1 MKHAQCDAAEYVSG
15 RMPAM
20 LLVALV
26 VLLVGTPSCARP
38 PVHHGLDPELMG
50 MVIRDPWYDF
60 GTSPGLPDK
69 PNYAAQ
75 DRMGAMLAQM
85 GVRWVRL
92 EFHIEG
98 SNALAQVARNDYFI
112 REVAPRHNIKVLG
125 LLSFGLVRGNHP
137 RELGAF
143 RPEHDTLYGPG
154 IGNLKRTWLNRARMI
169 ANRYRGAIAAYE
181 IFNEPNRITENG
193 DEGMSA
199 NELARLHATFY
210 RFFRHVD
217 RAAPGHQSWR
227 DNVHII
233 LGGPQPA
240 GTGQLD
246 EAVYL
251 SDLSYLRQV
260 YASGSFV
267 RYHMKYGRFPLDGL
281 AYHPYPHEIHRSL
294 MLLRTTWIDSEG
306 EVTIAIEP
314 NDMVEPEPQADP
326 TRNVQFIQ
334 TRLNQMRDLLTEL
347 GDPLLPFWITEIG
360 YNAALCEEGE
370 ANQAEFLRLVYT
382 TLAQREDVERIF
394 WFKYEDF
401 PPAIGPGAQ
410 QWGPVVIPF
419 VQNTACPGGAC
430 YDPAGRP
437 VLLRSAFWAYRDLSE
452 PGNHLPEPPAQVAI
466 DGPLSGSTNDI
477 LTFTATLSRTTAAQP
492 VAYVWHMEGAEGQDT
507 VKNVGHLDDSLEW
520 YWLQPGTYAITVEAA
535 NSGGTVTNRHIITI
549 TAAPEQPVAHPLQT
563 HTAPEP

>member
-1 MKHAQCDAAEYVSG
+1 V
-15 RMPAM
+15 

-26 VLLVGTPSCARP
+26 VLVVSTPSCARP

-60 GTSPGLPDK
+60 GTSPGLPHE

-75 DRMGAMLAQM
+75 DRMGEMLAQM

-125 LLSFGLVRGNHP
+125 LLSFGLVRGDHP
-137 RELGAF
+137 RQLGAL
-143 RPEHDTLYGPG
+143 RSEHDTLYGAG
-154 IGNLKRTWLNRARMI
+154 IDPLKRTWLNRARMI

-210 RFFRHVD
+210 HFFRHID
-217 RAAPGHQSWR
+217 RAAPGDQSWR
-227 DNVHII
+227 DNVQII

-246 EAVYL
+246 EALYL

-260 YASGSFV
+260 YASGPFV

-294 MLLRTTWIDSEG
+294 MLLRTTWVDSQG
-306 EVTIAIEP
+306 EVTVMTEP
-314 NDMVEPEPQADP
+314 NDTVEPEPQADP
-326 TRNVQFIQ
+326 ARNVQFIQ
-334 TRLNQMRDLLTEL
+334 TRLDQMRDLLTEL

-360 YNAALCEEGE
+360 YNAALCEEGA
-370 ANQAEFLRLVYT
+370 ANQAEFLRLVYAS
-382 TLAQREDVERIF
+382 LAQREDVARIF

-401 PPAIGPGAQ
+401 PPAVGPHAQ

-419 VQNTACPGGAC
+419 VQDTACPGGAC
-430 YDPAGRP
+430 YEPAGRP
-437 VLLRSAFWAYRDLSE
+437 VLLRPAFWAYRDLS
-452 PGNHLPEPPAQVAI
+452 GNSTHLPEPPAQVAI
-466 DGPLSGSTNDI
+466 DGPLTGSTSDV
-477 LTFTATLSRTTAAQP
+477 LTFTATLSRATAAQP
-492 VAYVWHMEGAEGQDT
+492 VVYSWHVEDAEGQDT
-507 VKNVGHLDDSLEW
+507 VKNVGTVSDSLAW
-520 YWLQPGTYAITVEAA
+520 YWPQPGTYAITIEAA
-535 NSGGTVTNRHIITI
+535 NSAGTVTNRHLVTI
-549 TAAPEQPVAHPLQT
+549 TEAPEQPVAHPLQT
-563 HTAPEP
+563 HAAPEP

>member
-1 MKHAQCDAAEYVSG
+1 
-15 RMPAM
+15 
-20 LLVALV
+20 
-26 VLLVGTPSCARP
+26 
-38 PVHHGLDPELMG
+38 MG

-60 GTSPGLPDK
+60 GTFPGLPDE

-98 SNALAQVARNDYFI
+98 GNVLAQVARNDYFI

-143 RPEHDTLYGPG
+143 RSQHDTLYGPG
-154 IGNLKRTWLNRARMI
+154 IGPLKRTWLNRARMI

-193 DEGMSA
+193 DEGMTA

-217 RAAPGHQSWR
+217 RAAPGYQSWR
-227 DNVHII
+227 DNVQII

-246 EAVYL
+246 DAVYL

-260 YASGSFV
+260 YASAPFV
-267 RYHMKYGRFPLDGL
+267 RYQMKYGRFPLDGL

-294 MLLRTTWIDSEG
+294 MLLRTTWIDSRG
-306 EVTIAIEP
+306 EVTVITEP
-314 NDMVEPEPQADP
+314 NTTVEPEPQADP
-326 TRNVQFIQ
+326 ARNVQFIQ
-334 TRLNQMRDLLTEL
+334 SRLDQMRDLLVEL
-347 GDPLLPFWITEIG
+347 GDPQLPFWITEIG

-370 ANQAEFLRLVYT
+370 ANQAEFLRLVYG
-382 TLAQREDVERIF
+382 TLAQREDVARIF

-401 PPAIGPGAQ
+401 PPAVGPNAQ

-419 VQNTACPGGAC
+419 VQDTACQGGAC
-430 YDPAGRP
+430 YEPGGRP
-437 VLLRSAFWAYRDLSE
+437 ALLRPAFWAYRDLS
-452 PGNHLPEPPAQVAI
+452 GYTGYLPEPPAQVAI
-466 DGPLSGSTNDI
+466 TGPLSGSTSEV

-492 VAYVWHMEGAEGQDT
+492 VVYVWHVEGIEGQDT
-507 VKNVGHLDDSLEW
+507 VKNIGQHNDSLTW
-520 YWLQPGTYAITVEAA
+520 YWRQPGTYAITVEAA
-535 NSGGTVTNRHIITI
+535 NSGGTVINRHLVTI
-549 TAAPEQPVAHPLQT
+549 TAAPELPVAHPL
-563 HTAPEP
+563 HLPAAPEP